1 MKFNRV
7 LTAITAAALMV
18 SAPVEAAPK
27 RKAKAKSKVTAE
39 ELMTRARQAFYDYN
53 PELALESIEALRS
66 DKKADTNAADSLESR
81 VNRMSEMI
89 QRVED
94 VAIIDS
100 INVDREDFFRSY
112 RLAPTAGRLLAPAEL
127 GDDFEAA
134 GQTVVFMPEDGS
146 FMIWGTDNGLVE
158 SARLTDGSWEEPVS
172 LGDVLNAG
180 GTANYPFQL
189 ADGTTL
195 YYATDGDDSLGGLDI
210 YISQRN
216 RDGFA
221 VPQNMGMPYN
231 SPYDDYM
238 LAIDEET
245 GAGWFATDRN
255 RLGDMVTIYVFIPSE
270 TRVNL
275 DVDLPDLADRARI
288 AGIASPLDD
297 GQQALLER
305 ISRLQPAGNS
315 YIDNTPDFIFPLPD
329 GRVYTRWSDFSSPA
343 ARRLMENYVDA
354 EADNRSDLEQ
364 LAALRAGFNPADKE
378 AARRILALEKKVR
391 DASRLLT
398 KISNQVITAE
408 LQ

>member
-1 MKFNRV
+1 
-7 LTAITAAALMV
+7 MV
-18 SAPVEAAPK
+18 TAPVEAAPK

-364 LAALRAGFNPADKE
+364 LADLRADFNPADKE

>member
-7 LTAITAAALMV
+7 LTAITAAALMMT
-18 SAPVEAAPK
+18 APVEAAPK
-27 RKAKAKSKVTAE
+27 RKAKAKPKVTAE

-66 DKKADTNAADSLESR
+66 DKKADINAADSLESR

-134 GQTVVFMPEDGS
+134 EQTVVFMPEDGS

-158 SARLTDGSWEEPVS
+158 SARLTDGSWEEAVS

-195 YYATDGDDSLGGLDI
+195 YYATNGDDSLGGLDI

-231 SPYDDYM
+231 SPFDDYM

-288 AGIASPLDD
+288 AGITSPLDD

-305 ISRLQPAGNS
+305 ISRLEPAGNS
-315 YIDNTPDFIFPLPD
+315 CIDNTPDFIFPMPD

-408 LQ
+408 LK

>member
-1 MKFNRV
+1 MKLNKV
-7 LTAITAAALMV
+7 LTAITAAALLV
-18 SAPVEAAPK
+18 PACVEAAPK
-27 RKAKAKSKVTAE
+27 RKAKTKVTAE
-39 ELMTRARQAFYDYN
+39 ELMVRARQAFYDYN

-66 DKKADTNAADSLESR
+66 DKKADINAADSLESR
-81 VNRMSEMI
+81 VNRMNEMI

-127 GDDFEAA
+127 GYDFETAE
-134 GQTVVFMPEDGS
+134 QTVVFMPEDGS

-158 SARLTDGSWEEPVS
+158 SVRLTDGSWEEAVS

-288 AGIASPLDD
+288 AGITSPLDD

-305 ISRLQPAGNS
+305 ISRLEPAGNS
-315 YIDNTPDFIFPLPD
+315 CIDNTPDFIFPMPD

-354 EADNRSDLEQ
+354 EADNQSDLEQ

-408 LQ
+408 LK

>member
-1 MKFNRV
+1 
-7 LTAITAAALMV
+7 MV

>member
-1 MKFNRV
+1 MM
-7 LTAITAAALMV
+7 T
-18 SAPVEAAPK
+18 APVEAAPK
-27 RKAKAKSKVTAE
+27 RKAKAKPKVTAE

-66 DKKADTNAADSLESR
+66 DKKADINAADSLESR

-134 GQTVVFMPEDGS
+134 EHTVVFMPEDGS

-158 SARLTDGSWEEPVS
+158 SARLTDGSWEEAVS

-195 YYATDGDDSLGGLDI
+195 YYATNGDDSLGGLDI

-231 SPYDDYM
+231 SPFDDYM

-288 AGIASPLDD
+288 AGITSPLDD

-305 ISRLQPAGNS
+305 ISRLEPAGNS
-315 YIDNTPDFIFPLPD
+315 CIDNTPDFIFPMPD

-408 LQ
+408 LK

>member
-1 MKFNRV
+1 MKLNKV
-7 LTAITAAALMV
+7 LTAITAAALMMT
-18 SAPVEAAPK
+18 APVEAAPK
-27 RKAKAKSKVTAE
+27 RKAKTKVTAE

-66 DKKADTNAADSLESR
+66 DKKADINAADSLESR

-134 GQTVVFMPEDGS
+134 EQTVVFMPEDGS
-146 FMIWGTDNGLVE
+146 FMIWGTDDGLVE
-158 SARLTDGSWEEPVS
+158 SARLTDGSWEEAVS

-288 AGIASPLDD
+288 AGITSPLDD
-297 GQQALLER
+297 EQQALLER
-305 ISRLQPAGNS
+305 ISRLEPAGNS
-315 YIDNTPDFIFPLPD
+315 CIDNTPDFIFPMPD

-408 LQ
+408 LK

>member
-1 MKFNRV
+1 M
-7 LTAITAAALMV
+7 T
-18 SAPVEAAPK
+18 APVEAAPK
-27 RKAKAKSKVTAE
+27 RKAKAKQKVTAE

-66 DKKADTNAADSLESR
+66 DKKADINAADSLESR

-134 GQTVVFMPEDGS
+134 EQTVVFMPEDGS

-158 SARLTDGSWEEPVS
+158 SARLTDGTWEEAVS

-288 AGIASPLDD
+288 AGITSPLDD

-305 ISRLQPAGNS
+305 ISRLEPAGNS
-315 YIDNTPDFIFPLPD
+315 CIDNTPDFIFPMPD

-354 EADNRSDLEQ
+354 EADNQSDLEQ

-408 LQ
+408 LK

>member
-1 MKFNRV
+1 MM
-7 LTAITAAALMV
+7 T
-18 SAPVEAAPK
+18 APVEAAPK
-27 RKAKAKSKVTAE
+27 RKAKAKPKVTAE

-66 DKKADTNAADSLESR
+66 DKKADINAADSLESR

-134 GQTVVFMPEDGS
+134 EQTVVFMPEDGS

-158 SARLTDGSWEEPVS
+158 SARLTDGSWEEAVS

-195 YYATDGDDSLGGLDI
+195 YYATNGDDSLGGLDI

-231 SPYDDYM
+231 SPFDDYM

-288 AGIASPLDD
+288 AGITSPLDD

-305 ISRLQPAGNS
+305 ISRLEPAGNS
-315 YIDNTPDFIFPLPD
+315 CIDNTPDFIFPMPD

-408 LQ
+408 LK

>member
-1 MKFNRV
+1 MM
-7 LTAITAAALMV
+7 TA
-18 SAPVEAAPK
+18 SVEAAPK

-66 DKKADTNAADSLESR
+66 DKKADINAADSLESR

-134 GQTVVFMPEDGS
+134 EQTVVFMPEDGS

-158 SARLTDGSWEEPVS
+158 SARLTDGTWEEAVS

-288 AGIASPLDD
+288 AGITSPLDD

-305 ISRLQPAGNS
+305 ISRLEPAGNS
-315 YIDNTPDFIFPLPD
+315 CIDNTPDFIFPMPD
-329 GRVYTRWSDFSSPA
+329 GRIYTRWSDFSSPA

-354 EADNRSDLEQ
+354 EADNQSDLEQ

-408 LQ
+408 LK

>member
-1 MKFNRV
+1 MM
-7 LTAITAAALMV
+7 TA
-18 SAPVEAAPK
+18 SVEAAPK
-27 RKAKAKSKVTAE
+27 RKAKAKQKVTAE

-66 DKKADTNAADSLESR
+66 DKKADINAADSLESR

-134 GQTVVFMPEDGS
+134 EQTVVFMPEDGS

-158 SARLTDGSWEEPVS
+158 SARLTDGTWEEAVS

-288 AGIASPLDD
+288 AGITSPLDD

-305 ISRLQPAGNS
+305 ISRLEPAGNS
-315 YIDNTPDFIFPLPD
+315 CIDNTPDFIFPMPD
-329 GRVYTRWSDFSSPA
+329 GRIYTRWSDFSSPA

-354 EADNRSDLEQ
+354 EADNQSDLEQ

-408 LQ
+408 LK